1 MSGNKLN
8 QKHKSMFDLKNAKL
22 EDFEVIKARP
32 RDPNKKARC
41 TYYRIKPG
49 SYKPERK
56 QHPITNLP
64 EGFFDEHIQ
73 EGVHYIG

>member
-1 MSGNKLN
+1 
-8 QKHKSMFDLKNAKL
+8 MFDLKNAKL